1 MYEMYF
7 NNRLPTVNSNYST
20 AHTEPSNKEFFLLK
34 YYHNQ
39 VRDTIR
45 KVTKTTS
52 LLEREQKFPN
62 LGAQGKKV
70 SKLQSL
76 ELADYLWKT

>member
-1 MYEMYF
+1 MYF
-7 NNRLPTVNSNYST
+7 NNHLPVVNYNYSI
-20 AHTEPSNKEFFLLK
+20 AHTEPSNKEFLLLK

-52 LLEREQKFPN
+52 LLEKEQKSP
-62 LGAQGKKV
+62 
-70 SKLQSL
+70 
-76 ELADYLWKT
+76 T